1 MRSFIESYLFYTL
14 TNNFFI
20 FTIIFRHM
28 KQPILIEQEDKDK
41 KEIQK
46 EKITVRLI
54 KTFLCQF
61 FW

>member
-1 MRSFIESYLFYTL
+1 
-14 TNNFFI
+14 
-20 FTIIFRHM
+20 M